1 MRPSATT
8 SIGTGVSLF
17 AISLLTLASVGTAQQ
32 TLTTNVMLEPSDAKF
47 DFSDIENFIEAQDT
61 IASGADP
68 AEALQA
74 RYLDRASPGLLMFIE
89 KYDLTLDR
97 LLAAME
103 KYPEAYE
110 RLPAVLAA
118 LHDQEHRYRETLAD
132 VRRAIPDAV
141 FPPTYFVVSHHW
153 GINSG
158 SIEGPLL
165 SVEKNT
171 AESIRGGDIE
181 STLVHEMVH
190 IQQLAATGE
199 EYFAI
204 FSGEERTLL
213 ALSIR
218 EGASTYFSEIIS
230 GGSEHKNQARDYYL
244 AHEAELWEAFR
255 ADMLGLDMGEWLW
268 EDPSDPDMPRDLG
281 YAIGAR
287 IVEAFYESADD
298 KGAAAQTVMSIT
310 DYPGFLTHS
319 GYSPR

>member
-1 MRPSATT
+1 MRPSARR
-8 SIGTGVSLF
+8 SIGNGVGLF
-17 AISLLTLASVGTAQQ
+17 AILLLTLTSAGKTQQ
-32 TLTTNVMLEPSDAKF
+32 TLTKNVAREASAAELV
-47 DFSDIENFIEAQDT
+47 FSDIQNFLEAQEA
-61 IASGADP
+61 IAAGADP
-68 AEALQA
+68 AAALQS

-89 KYDLTLDR
+89 KYDLTLER

-103 KYPEAYE
+103 QHPEAYD
-110 RLPAVLAA
+110 RLPAVLEA
-118 LHDQEHRYRETLAD
+118 LQEREPLYRETLAD
-132 VRRAIPDAV
+132 VRRVIPNAV

-171 AESIRGGDIE
+171 PESIRDGDIE
-181 STLVHEMVH
+181 PTLVHEMVH

-218 EGASTYFSEIIS
+218 EGASTFFSELIS
-230 GGSEHKNQARDYYL
+230 GGSEHKNRARDYYL
-244 AHEAELWEAFR
+244 AREAELWQSFQ

-287 IVEAFYESADD
+287 IVEAFYQGAGD
-298 KGAAAQTVMSIT
+298 KEAAAQAVMSIT
-310 DYPGFLTHS
+310 DYPGFLARS